1 MRRTRRWCNRMERGV
16 EIASFDD
23 LLCAARAQPEPQ
35 KLLFVFAGATLP
47 EECTPGQR
55 AEFEAGRGGALEP
68 LMSVDKDPAELRSF
82 EALVEESHRHAQDWV
97 VVFVAGLAGRDG
109 RAPTADLAGQ
119 ALERMIASVKGGQIG
134 AFMPFDRQGVPL
146 LFEAQ

>member
-1 MRRTRRWCNRMERGV
+1 MERGV

-47 EECTPGQR
+47 EECTPEQR

-82 EALVEESHRHAQDWV
+82 DALVGEASRYAPDWA
-97 VVFVAGLAGRDG
+97 VVFVAGLAGRDR
-109 RAPTADLAGQ
+109 RAPTADEADRALARMTEAVKAGQ
-119 ALERMIASVKGGQIG
+119 FA
-134 AFMPFDRQGVPL
+134 AFMPFDRRGDPL
-146 LFEAQ
+146 LFA